1 MSPPERRGTDHVSG
15 VLLLYNRPA
24 FFSDAA
30 TITDHIESFGR
41 FSAHR
46 VTKLNTAGGF
56 PRDLA
61 QRSFDAI
68 VLHYSLFASG
78 PNPYLLDEGFLD
90 YLLGSERA
98 YKVAFFQ
105 DEHEY
110 CRRRF
115 EFLDA
120 FDVDCV
126 YTCFREQDFAST
138 YGRYTNVS
146 RLVSYMPAYVSPDL
160 VAEALELQRP
170 DSARSIDVGYR
181 TRPTPPYFGRGGV
194 EKVEIAEAFAERAAG
209 SGLRLDI
216 SAREQDRLYGEQWY
230 RFLADSRG
238 QLGTESGA
246 SCVDLED
253 EVREEYVAL
262 SAGGRTVSLE
272 ELERGALGRWDGKVQ
287 LRTTSSRHFEAAAMR
302 VCQIMY
308 EGHYSGVLEPGRHFI
323 SLKKDLTNFDEVLAR
338 FVDPATRSEIAENA
352 FRDLIASGDYGYERF
367 IAGFDQVLA
376 DAGIEPNAASSAL
389 PAPRGRPPVAV
400 AGRYLQGASLWLM
413 RTHPRA
419 HRIVLWLLQPAAWP
433 LRQLRRLL
441 DRG

>member
-120 FDVDCV
+120 FGVDCV

-181 TRPTPPYFGRGGV
+181 TRPTPPTS
-194 EKVEIAEAFAERAAG
+194 AAAG
-209 SGLRLDI
+209 SRRSRSPRPSPSEPRARGFAST
-216 SAREQDRLYGEQWY
+216 SAPASRIASTASSGTGSSPT
-230 RFLADSRG
+230 AGASSAPSRG
-238 QLGTESGA
+238 HRA
-246 SCVDLED
+246 STSRTRCARSTWRCRPAAEP
-253 EVREEYVAL
+253 
-262 SAGGRTVSLE
+262 SAWKSSSV
-272 ELERGALGRWDGKVQ
+272 GRWDAGTA
-287 LRTTSSRHFEAAAMR
+287 RCSCGRPARHFEAAAMR